1 MSIAFQSPLLC
12 PPDFRPESCE
22 LPLRIVANEGR
33 LEINSTYQ
41 QTLERLGLTSFAA
54 FERLSGATVRQI
66 DSRATSRVE
75 LGELVVYLKRHGRP
89 HWRERII
96 PWLRLGKR
104 SLGAEPEWKAIWE
117 FHRLGIPT
125 VEPVAFGHRG
135 GATFVATREL
145 VARCDLKQWVRQCV
159 DRRPAD
165 GGWRMVDFQQAIAH
179 AHRLAMMVATMHR
192 GGLHHQDLYLKH
204 VLWVGDLADG
214 QPDLRLIDLG
224 RVSRMG
230 LFQRRWIGKDLAQ
243 LAYSAAGVPRSIQL
257 RFLRAYLG
265 RRLHRSDRRWLARIA
280 RKAGRIDR
288 HTRKHQ
294 L

>member
-1 MSIAFQSPLLC
+1 MSIACQSPLLC
-12 PPDFRPESCE
+12 PPDSRRESGE
-22 LPLRIVANEGR
+22 ILERIVVDEGR
-33 LEINSTYQ
+33 LEINAASQ
-41 QTLERLGLTSFAA
+41 QTLERLGLTTFAA
-54 FERLSGATVRQI
+54 FEGLSGAPVRQI

-75 LGELVVYLKRHGRP
+75 LGPLVIYLKRHGRP

-125 VEPVAFGHRG
+125 VEPVAFGRRG
-135 GATFVATREL
+135 GTTFVATREL
-145 VARCDLKQWVRQCV
+145 VARCDLKQWVRQC
-159 DRRPAD
+159 RECRQPN
-165 GGWRMVDFQQAIAH
+165 GQWRMVDFQQAIAH

-192 GGLHHQDLYLKH
+192 GGLHHQDLYLNH

-214 QPDLRLIDLG
+214 PPDLRLIDLG

-230 LFQRRWIGKDLAQ
+230 LFRRRWIGKDLAQ
-243 LAYSAAGVPRSIQL
+243 LAYSAVGVPRSIQV

-265 RRLHRSDRRWLARIA
+265 RRLNRSDRPWLARIVGKA
-280 RKAGRIDR
+280 RRIDR